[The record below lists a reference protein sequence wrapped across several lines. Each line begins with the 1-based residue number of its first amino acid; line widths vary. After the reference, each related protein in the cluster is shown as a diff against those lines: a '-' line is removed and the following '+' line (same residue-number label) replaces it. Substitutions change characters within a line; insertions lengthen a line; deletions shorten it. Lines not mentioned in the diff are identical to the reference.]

1 MILPTILLLTAA
13 ALIGLFLVIWG
24 LRYRK
29 SSLKLGLIHASL
41 AIAGIALLFTQIVQ
55 GPSSKQNNLAAFLLV
70 LAVIGGGMVLALREK
85 NKPPAMPVVTIHA
98 IAALVALSVLMF
110 KYFGS

>member
-1 MILPTILLLTAA
+1 MTLPIILLLTSA
-13 ALIGLFLVIWG
+13 ALIGIYLVIRG

-29 SSLKLGLIHASL
+29 SSLKLGLLHASL

-55 GPSSKQNNLAAFLLV
+55 GPSDKQNNIAAFMLV

-85 NKPPAMPVVTIHA
+85 NKPPAMAVVTIHA
-98 IAALVALSVLMF
+98 IAALIGLSVLIF
-110 KYFGS
+110 KYVGY

>member
-1 MILPTILLLTAA
+1 MILLIILLLTTA

-29 SSLKLGLIHASL
+29 SSLKLGLFHASL

-55 GPSSKQNNLAAFLLV
+55 GPTDKQNNIAAFMLV
-70 LAVIGGGMVLALREK
+70 LALIGGGMVLALREK
-85 NKPPAMPVVTIHA
+85 NKPPAMSVVTIHA
-98 IAALVALSVLMF
+98 IAALVGLSVLIF
-110 KYFGS
+110 